1 MADPAT
7 RPGSTSHSYEAFTMP
22 VWPRR
27 APPYQEIAVFFVRL
41 IAALLLAIL
50 LSGCQDGPPVVRTPD
65 GFDPPY
71 NYY

>member
-1 MADPAT
+1 MPA
-7 RPGSTSHSYEAFTMP
+7 RSFQGPLH
-22 VWPRR
+22 
-27 APPYQEIAVFFVRL
+27 QEIVVSFARL

-50 LSGCQDGPPVVRTPD
+50 LSGCQDGPPIVRTPD